1 MARVTPTTPPPSAPV
16 ELDDRRSLLFGP
28 RVGRGS
34 RATVFRAVI
43 EGACGVRRT
52 VAVKLFDVVASDERD
67 LVVPRIGRAI
77 RDAAAIHHPNIV
89 QAYEFGSHRGKQP
102 FAEMELVDGRS
113 LAELLE
119 AFDAQEQKVPPD
131 LALFIGI
138 EVAEAL
144 AGARSSRECPL
155 VPHGDLSAR
164 DVLLSSHGEVKVSDF
179 GISAAVGAAS
189 AVRSRGSI
197 SRRVVTLAPEVAQ
210 GGRADARADVFSLGA
225 LLHVMLVGPRFSRD
239 NTDDEVLMRAVEGS
253 FEPRLFGP
261 RLPPEILDLIERATH
276 PEPERRLGDPA
287 ILAYELRRAAMA
299 LGVGDGRVFLRH
311 ALEAAFAREPVVDA
325 DGPTAPTLRPTARPP
340 AASRRSRAG

>member
-1 MARVTPTTPPPSAPV
+1 L
-16 ELDDRRSLLFGP
+16 LD
-28 RVGRGS
+28 
-34 RATVFRAVI
+34 
-43 EGACGVRRT
+43 
-52 VAVKLFDVVASDERD
+52 
-67 LVVPRIGRAI
+67 
-77 RDAAAIHHPNIV
+77 
-89 QAYEFGSHRGKQP
+89 
-102 FAEMELVDGRS
+102 
-113 LAELLE
+113 
-119 AFDAQEQKVPPD
+119 AFDAQGQKVPPD

-144 AGARSSRECPL
+144 AGARSGGEGPL
-155 VPHGDLSAR
+155 LLHGDLSAR

-210 GGRADARADVFSLGA
+210 GGKADGRADVFSLGA
-225 LLHVMLVGPRFSRD
+225 LLHVMLVGPRFSRE

-276 PEPERRLGDPA
+276 PEAERRLGDPA

-311 ALEAAFAREPVVDA
+311 AMQATFTSDTVVDA
-325 DGPTAPTLRPTARPP
+325 DGPTAPTLRPTARPR
-340 AASRRSRAG
+340 AAAGRRSR